1 MEHSR
6 TLMAELAIYS
16 TEAGI
21 ILLRDREAI
30 AAEKSS
36 SQLIARAKQMGA
48 SSVVVSDEPLLAAAR
63 EAGLTASLMRPEER
77 ETLDADK
84 IGLIVRARLA
94 PDEATA
100 LEIIR
105 QQSIA
110 AAEAAIREAS
120 SRPDLHLVQA
130 IQALDDTDKFLN
142 TTATRVS
149 EWYGL
154 HFPELTQMMEDKV
167 ALCRMVE
174 DVGRRDGFN
183 ESNLKGRG
191 MTDKKIEA
199 VLTARDR
206 SKGGEISDADL
217 VRAKSLAHLA
227 LDLGSER
234 DKLNTYVESA
244 MRRIAPNVT
253 DVAGATI
260 GARLMAKAGGLDKL
274 AVMPASTIQILGAEK
289 ALFRAL
295 RTGARPPK
303 HGILF
308 QHQEVHTAPK
318 WQRGKIARTLANKIA
333 IAARIDYYRGTEDTS
348 VKAGLDQRL
357 LQIKEKY
364 KEAPQRKPER
374 EETRKWQ
381 ERKGGERRF
390 RPGKRGRFDKKQ
402 KQGRR

>member
-1 MEHSR
+1 MP
-6 TLMAELAIYS
+6 ELAVYS
-16 TEAGI
+16 TEAGS
-21 ILLRDREAI
+21 ILLRQGETV

-36 SQLIARAKQMGA
+36 SEALERAKSMGA
-48 SSVVVSDEPLLAAAR
+48 SSVVVSSEALLAEAR
-63 EAGLTASLMRPEER
+63 QAGLSASLMRPEDKER
-77 ETLDADK
+77 LDADK
-84 IGLIVRARLA
+84 IGLIVRSRLA
-94 PDEATA
+94 PDEAAA

-130 IQALDDTDKFLN
+130 IQALDDADKFLN
-142 TTATRVS
+142 TTANRVS

-154 HFPELTQMMEDKV
+154 HFPELTQMVDDKV
-167 ALCRMVE
+167 ALCKMVR
-174 DVGRRDGFN
+174 DVGRRDEFD
-183 ESNLKGRG
+183 EANLKGRG

-199 VLTARDR
+199 VLAARDR
-206 SKGGEISDADL
+206 SKGGEISDSDL
-217 VRAKSLAHLA
+217 ARAKSLAQLA
-227 LDLGSER
+227 LDVGSER
-234 DKLNTYVESA
+234 EGLNGYVESA

-253 DVAGATI
+253 QVAGATI

-333 IAARIDYYRGTEDTS
+333 IAARIDYYRGTEDAS
-348 VKAGLDQRL
+348 VKAGLDRRL
-357 LQIKEKY
+357 NQIKEKY
-364 KEAPQRKPER
+364 REAPEKRPQTEESGGRK
-374 EETRKWQ
+374 
-381 ERKGGERRF
+381 ERKERERRF
-390 RPGKRGRFDKKQ
+390 RPGRRDKFDRRQKRGR
-402 KQGRR
+402 R